1 MDVEYYYASYR
12 AVHLAAL
19 TFVTDFA
26 DQAVILPVVAV
37 VFLTLLAQR
46 RWRVA
51 GAWMLAI
58 PGVLATLLVLKIAFY
73 ACGWLLP
80 VFDLNQLALRSPS
93 GHVASA
99 TVVSSGVF
107 ALQARRLRLGTISA
121 ALFAALAVAVIIGVT
136 RVLLGAHSISEVV
149 VAAFVG
155 GAGAVAFARLSGQ
168 RLLEKSG
175 LPIAAA
181 AAFMLVIFHG
191 SHLPAEAVIQNAAA
205 ATLRQ
210 WIPACEP
217 N

>member
-1 MDVEYYYASYR
+1 MP
-12 AVHLAAL
+12 LAAL

-37 VFLTLLAQR
+37 VFLILLAQR

-51 GAWMLAI
+51 GAWMLVV
-58 PGVLATLLVLKIAFY
+58 PGVLGTLLVLKVACF

-80 VFDLNQLALRSPS
+80 AFDLDQLALRSPS

-107 ALQARRLRLGTISA
+107 ALQARRLRVGTIPAVLSA
-121 ALFAALAVAVIIGVT
+121 TLAVAVIIGVT
-136 RVLLGAHSISEVV
+136 RVLLGAHSTSEVV

-168 RLLEKSG
+168 HLLEKSG
-175 LPIAAA
+175 LPVAAA
-181 AAFMLVIFHG
+181 AAFMVVIFHG
-191 SHLPAEAVIQNAAA
+191 SHLPAEAIIQNAATE
-205 ATLRQ
+205 TLRQ
-210 WIPACEP
+210 WIPVCQP

>member
-1 MDVEYYYASYR
+1 VP
-12 AVHLAAL
+12 LAAL

-37 VFLTLLAQR
+37 VFLVLLAQR

-51 GAWMLAI
+51 GAWMLAV
-58 PGVLATLLVLKIAFY
+58 PGVLGTLLVLKIVCF

-80 VFDLNQLALRSPS
+80 ALDLDQLALRSPS
-93 GHVASA
+93 GHVGSA

-107 ALQARRLRLGTISA
+107 ALQARRLRVGTIPA
-121 ALFAALAVAVIIGVT
+121 ALPAALAAAVIIGVT

-181 AAFMLVIFHG
+181 VAFMLVIFHG
-191 SHLPAEAVIQNAAA
+191 SHLPAEAIIQSAAA
-205 ATLRQ
+205 TTLRQ
-210 WIPACEP
+210 WIPACQP